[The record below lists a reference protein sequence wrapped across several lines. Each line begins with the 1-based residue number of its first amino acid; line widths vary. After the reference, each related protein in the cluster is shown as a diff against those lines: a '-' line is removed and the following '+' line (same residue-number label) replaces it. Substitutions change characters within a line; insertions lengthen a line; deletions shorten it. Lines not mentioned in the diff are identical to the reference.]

1 MSAYEPADQEFEN
14 RCMHLRRLPVA
25 AKLTLSFAALLAVS
39 LASGFASFRM
49 IQKNGD
55 ALKAA
60 VDTTAHKQA
69 LAARLRTGIREMRL
83 HALLAD
89 LSMVNG
95 TLVGKASFAGNEVV
109 CANCHTPDRMSESR
123 QSFEHA
129 GAELKS
135 QAEALSALVETPS
148 ERAAVGRIAE
158 GLSRWQTLSARYFE
172 LAAAH
177 NFPASHEA
185 MLDNIHPLVDEI
197 EKNAG
202 LLEAEE
208 DRAMASARDEAKS
221 RVELSA
227 WRVSESILIC
237 LLIGVGV
244 LALVRRIM
252 RVLRVSSRE
261 ILDLSAQAADAARQ
275 IAAASESLAQT
286 ATEQSS
292 SLEITT
298 SATRQIQILA
308 EGNTGHVEAASDAS
322 DRVRV
327 ELQTANDTLAQA
339 LASMAEVD
347 ASGAEIAK
355 VVTMIDEIAFQ
366 TNILALNAAIEAA
379 RAGNQGLGFGVVAE
393 EVRSLAQ
400 RSAAAAR
407 DTSEMVRTAIARSGE
422 AKQRLGRLTGAIE
435 SITRLCCE
443 AAGRV
448 AEVTGASHVQNE
460 SVTTMAT
467 ALEQMDQVTQNI
479 SACSEENAAAGE
491 QLSAQTEML
500 RAVAERLRVLVG

>member
-1 MSAYEPADQEFEN
+1 MN
-14 RCMHLRRLPVA
+14 LRRLPVA

-39 LASGFASFRM
+39 LASGLASFRM
-49 IQKNGD
+49 IQRNGA
-55 ALKAA
+55 ALKTA
-60 VDTTAHKQA
+60 VDTTARKQA

-109 CANCHTPDRMSESR
+109 CAYCHTPDRVAESH
-123 QSFEHA
+123 QSFEHVGA
-129 GAELKS
+129 GLKTEAETLAGL
-135 QAEALSALVETPS
+135 AESLA
-148 ERAAVGRIAE
+148 ERAAVAKIAD
-158 GLSRWQTLSARYFE
+158 GLTRWQKLSAGYFE

-185 MLDNIHPLVDEI
+185 MLNNIHPLVDEI

-208 DRAMASARDEAKS
+208 DRAMALARDEAKS
-221 RVELSA
+221 RVAISA
-227 WRVSESILIC
+227 WRVSESILVC

-252 RVLRVSSRE
+252 RVLRLSSRE
-261 ILDLSAQAADAARQ
+261 ILELSAQAADAARQ

-286 ATEQSS
+286 ASEQSS
-292 SLEITT
+292 SLEITG
-298 SATRQIQILA
+298 SATRQIQSLA
-308 EGNTGHVEAASDAS
+308 EGNAGHVQAAGDAS
-322 DRVRV
+322 DRVQAEIAV
-327 ELQTANDTLAQA
+327 ANQTLAQA
-339 LASMAEVD
+339 LASMAAVD

-379 RAGNQGLGFGVVAE
+379 RAGNQGLGFGVVAD
-393 EVRSLAQ
+393 EVRRLAQ

-407 DTSEMVRTAIARSGE
+407 DTSEMVRTAIDRSGE
-422 AKQRLGRLTGAIE
+422 AKERLGRLTGTIE
-435 SITRLCCE
+435 AITRLCCE
-443 AAGRV
+443 AGGRV
-448 AEVTGASHVQNE
+448 AEVTGSSRVQHE
-460 SVTTMAT
+460 SVTTMAG
-467 ALEQMDQVTQNI
+467 AMEQMEQVTQSI
-479 SACSEENAAAGE
+479 STCSEENAAAGE

-500 RAVAERLRVLVG
+500 RAVAERLRMLVG